1 MKRKQNRNI
10 QNVLRTT
17 LIWMFAFLD
26 CRRKE
31 GRHFLNYLELSF
43 NHFSLHIMCLL
54 SFWTM
59 SSLSEM
65 LKIIIKG
72 MAKLLLF
79 IQYNSNRNWWEI
91 NNKKQTCSISQV
103 SESADWVLTTSEKV
117 NDLTV
122 IYPTMNDLTVNDP
135 TVNDLTVAMG

>member
-1 MKRKQNRNI
+1 
-10 QNVLRTT
+10 
-17 LIWMFAFLD
+17 
-26 CRRKE
+26 
-31 GRHFLNYLELSF
+31 
-43 NHFSLHIMCLL
+43 
-54 SFWTM
+54 
-59 SSLSEM
+59 
-65 LKIIIKG
+65 